1 MGAVPGRRPAGA
13 ARGIAA
19 ADHEPDEREETRMT
33 ATIARGIEQRF
44 GMAPSA
50 AVRDAPEAPGEAV
63 LVRILGRRTHRR
75 YRDEPVD
82 EALVEVLLACAL
94 SASSKSDLQQ
104 ATIVRVRD
112 PARRAEIAGW
122 LPAMPW
128 IGEAPLFL
136 VFCGD
141 NLRLRRAAALRAK
154 PYPNDNVDMFMNAAV
169 DAGLAMQTFTLA
181 AEAAGLGCCPI
192 SEVRTHID
200 RLTELL
206 ALPEGVFP
214 VAGLC
219 VGWPAR
225 EGFVS
230 MRLPPAL
237 AVHEDTYDTSAL
249 DEEIDAYDRRRDA
262 RYRVPSDRQREVERF
277 GTAELYGWSEDKARQ
292 YSRPARPGFRA
303 YLRGQGFALE

>member
-1 MGAVPGRRPAGA
+1 
-13 ARGIAA
+13 
-19 ADHEPDEREETRMT
+19 MT
-33 ATIARGIEQRF
+33 ARVAQGIEQRF
-44 GMAPSA
+44 GIAPSDR
-50 AVRDAPEAPGEAV
+50 VRDAPELPGEPA

-75 YRDEPVD
+75 YRAEPI
-82 EALVEVLLACAL
+82 EEPLVEALLACAL

-104 ATIVRVRD
+104 ASIVRVRS
-112 PARRAEIAGW
+112 PAKQAAIAGW

-128 IGEAPLFL
+128 IGEAPLLL

-141 NLRLRRAAALRAK
+141 NLRLRRAAALRGK
-154 PYPNDNVDMFMNAAV
+154 PFPNDNVDMFMNAAV
-169 DAGLAMQTFTLA
+169 DAGLALQTFCLA
-181 AEAAGLGCCPI
+181 AEAAGLGCCPV

-206 ALPEGVFP
+206 ALPAGVFP

-237 AVHEDTYDTSAL
+237 AIHEDTYDAAQVAAG
-249 DEEIDAYDRRRDA
+249 IDAYDRRRDA
-262 RYRVPSDRQREVERF
+262 RHRIPAERQREVERF
-277 GTAELYGWSEDKARQ
+277 GRADFYGWSEDKARQ
-292 YSRPARPGFRA
+292 YARPTRPGFRA
-303 YLRGQGFALE
+303 YLRRQGFALD

>member
-1 MGAVPGRRPAGA
+1 
-13 ARGIAA
+13 
-19 ADHEPDEREETRMT
+19 MT
-33 ATIARGIEQRF
+33 TTIARCIEQRF
-44 GMAPSA
+44 GIAPGDG
-50 AVRDAPEAPGEAV
+50 VRDAPPLAAEPTLA
-63 LVRILGRRTHRR
+63 RILGRRTHRR

-82 EALVEVLLACAL
+82 ESLVEVLLACAL

-104 ATIVRVRD
+104 ASIVRVRD
-112 PARRAEIAGW
+112 PARRSEIASW

-128 IGEAPLFL
+128 IAEAPLFL

-141 NLRLRRAAALRAK
+141 NLRLRRASAFRGK
-154 PYPNDNVDMFMNAAV
+154 PFPNDSVDMFMNAAV
-169 DAGLAMQTFTLA
+169 DAGLALQTFTLA
-181 AEAAGLGCCPI
+181 AEAAGLGCCAI

-206 ALPEGVFP
+206 ALPPGVFP

-237 AVHEDTYDTSAL
+237 AIHEDTYDATDLEAK
-249 DEEIDAYDRRRDA
+249 IDAYDRRRDA
-262 RYRVPSDRQREVERF
+262 RYRMPADRQREVDRF
-277 GTAELYGWSEDKARQ
+277 GVADFYGWSEDKARQ
-292 YSRPARPGFRA
+292 YSRPARPGFRE
-303 YLRGQGFALE
+303 YLRRQGFALD

>member
-1 MGAVPGRRPAGA
+1 MTTTV
-13 ARGIAA
+13 ARC
-19 ADHEPDEREETRMT
+19 
-33 ATIARGIEQRF
+33 IEQRF
-44 GMAPSA
+44 GLPPGEG
-50 AVRDAPEAPGEAV
+50 VRDAPEGPGEPA
-63 LVRILGRRTHRR
+63 LVRILERRTHRR
-75 YRDEPVD
+75 YRDEPIG

-104 ATIVRVRD
+104 ASIVRVRD
-112 PARRAEIAGW
+112 PARQAEIASW

-128 IGEAPLFL
+128 IAEAPLFL

-141 NLRLRRAAALRAK
+141 NLRLRRASALRGK
-154 PYPNDNVDMFMNAAV
+154 PFPNDSVDMFMNAAV
-169 DAGLAMQTFTLA
+169 DAGLALQTFTLA
-181 AEAAGLGCCPI
+181 AEAAGLGCCAI
-192 SEVRTHID
+192 SEVRTHIE

-206 ALPEGVFP
+206 ALPAGVFP

-237 AVHEDTYDTSAL
+237 AVHEDAYDATDLEAK
-249 DEEIDAYDRRRDA
+249 IDAYDRRRDA
-262 RYRVPSDRQREVERF
+262 RYRIPADRQREVDRF
-277 GTAELYGWSEDKARQ
+277 GAADFYGWSEDKSRQ

-303 YLRGQGFALE
+303 YLRGQGFALG

>member
-1 MGAVPGRRPAGA
+1 MTTS
-13 ARGIAA
+13 IA
-19 ADHEPDEREETRMT
+19 EC
-33 ATIARGIEQRF
+33 IEQRF
-44 GMAPSA
+44 GIAPGA
-50 AVRDAPEAPGEAV
+50 AVRDAPELPGEPA

-75 YRDEPVD
+75 YREEPID
-82 EALVEVLLACAL
+82 EALVEVLIACAL

-104 ATIVRVRD
+104 ASIVRVRD
-112 PARRAEIAGW
+112 GGRRAEIASW

-141 NLRLRRAAALRAK
+141 NLRLRRAAALRDK
-154 PYPNDNVDMFMNAAV
+154 PFPNDNVDMFMNAAV
-169 DAGLAMQTFTLA
+169 DAGLALQTFTLA

-192 SEVRTHID
+192 SEIRTHID

-214 VAGLC
+214 IAGLC
-219 VGWPAR
+219 VGWPAH

-237 AVHEDTYDTSAL
+237 ACHEDVYDANTL
-249 DEEIDAYDRRRDA
+249 EEKIEGYDRRRDA
-262 RYRVPSDRQREVERF
+262 RYRIPRERQREVDRF
-277 GTAELYGWSEDKARQ
+277 GIAEFYGWSEDKTRQ
-292 YSRPARPGFRA
+292 YSRPARPGFRD
-303 YLRGQGFALE
+303 YLRRQGFALE

>member
-1 MGAVPGRRPAGA
+1 
-13 ARGIAA
+13 
-19 ADHEPDEREETRMT
+19 MT
-33 ATIARGIEQRF
+33 TTIAECIEQRF
-44 GMAPSA
+44 GIA
-50 AVRDAPEAPGEAV
+50 AGGAVHDAPEFPGEDA

-82 EALVEVLLACAL
+82 EALVEVLIGCAL

-104 ATIVRVRD
+104 ASIVRVRNSE
-112 PARRAEIAGW
+112 RQAEIASW

-128 IGEAPLFL
+128 IGEAPVFL

-141 NLRLRRAAALRAK
+141 NLRLRRAAALRGK
-154 PYPNDNVDMFMNAAV
+154 PYPNNNVDAFMNAAV
-169 DAGLAMQTFTLA
+169 DAGLALQTFTLA

-237 AVHEDTYDTSAL
+237 AVHEDVYDAAGLETK
-249 DEEIDAYDRRRDA
+249 IDAYDRRRDA
-262 RYRVPSDRQREVERF
+262 RYRIPADRQREVERF
-277 GTAELYGWSEDKARQ
+277 GTAQFYGWSEDKTRQ
-292 YSRPARPGFRA
+292 YSRPARPGFRD
-303 YLRGQGFALE
+303 YLHRQGFALE

>member
-1 MGAVPGRRPAGA
+1 
-13 ARGIAA
+13 
-19 ADHEPDEREETRMT
+19 MT
-33 ATIARGIEQRF
+33 ATVARCIEQRF
-44 GMAPSA
+44 GLAPSA
-50 AVRDAPEAPGEAV
+50 SVRNAPDLPGETA
-63 LVRILGRRTHRR
+63 LVRILERRTHRR

-82 EALVEVLLACAL
+82 DALVEVLLACAL

-104 ATIVRVRD
+104 ASIVRVRD
-112 PARRAEIAGW
+112 PEHRAEIASW

-141 NLRLRRAAALRAK
+141 NLRLRRAAGLRGK
-154 PYPNDNVDMFMNAAV
+154 PFPNDNVDMFMNAAV
-169 DAGLAMQTFTLA
+169 DAGLALQTFCLA

-200 RLTELL
+200 PLTELL
-206 ALPEGVFP
+206 ALPPGVFP

-230 MRLPPAL
+230 MRVPPAL
-237 AVHEDTYDTSAL
+237 AIHEDAYDATDLEAK
-249 DEEIDAYDRRRDA
+249 IDAYDRRRDA
-262 RYRVPSDRQREVERF
+262 RYRIPADRQREVDRF
-277 GTAELYGWSEDKARQ
+277 GVADFYGWSEDKARQ
-292 YSRPARPGFRA
+292 YSRPARPGFRG

>member
-1 MGAVPGRRPAGA
+1 MTKS
-13 ARGIAA
+13 IA
-19 ADHEPDEREETRMT
+19 DR
-33 ATIARGIEQRF
+33 IEQRF
-44 GMAPSA
+44 GLAPSA
-50 AVRDAPEAPGEAV
+50 AVHDAPERPGEAA
-63 LVRILGRRTHRR
+63 LARILERRTHRR

-104 ATIVRVRD
+104 ASIVRVRS
-112 PARRAEIAGW
+112 RENQAEIGSW

-128 IGEAPLFL
+128 IAEAPLFL

-141 NLRLRRAAALRAK
+141 NLRLRRAAALRGKAF
-154 PYPNDNVDMFMNAAV
+154 PNDSVDMFMNAAV

-200 RLTELL
+200 RLTDLL
-206 ALPEGVFP
+206 SLPEGVFP
-214 VAGLC
+214 IAGLC

-230 MRLPPAL
+230 MRIPPEL
-237 AVHEDTYDTSAL
+237 AVHEDRYDATHVDGGL
-249 DEEIDAYDRRRDA
+249 DAYDRRRDT
-262 RYRVPSDRQREVERF
+262 RYRIPADRQREVERF
-277 GTAELYGWSEDKARQ
+277 GVADFYGWSEDKARQ
-292 YSRPARPGFRA
+292 YSRPARAGFRD
-303 YLRGQGFALE
+303 YLRRQGFALE

>member
-1 MGAVPGRRPAGA
+1 MT
-13 ARGIAA
+13 
-19 ADHEPDEREETRMT
+19 ER
-33 ATIARGIEQRF
+33 IARCIEQRF
-44 GMAPSA
+44 GLAPGD
-50 AVRDAPEAPGEAV
+50 AVRDAPELAREETLA
-63 LVRILGRRTHRR
+63 RILGRRTHRR

-82 EALVEVLLACAL
+82 ENLVEVLLACAL

-112 PARRAEIAGW
+112 CARRAAIASW

-141 NLRLRRAAALRAK
+141 NLRLRRAAALRGK
-154 PYPNDNVDMFMNAAV
+154 PFPNDTVDMFMNAAV

-192 SEVRTHID
+192 SEVRTHIE

-237 AVHEDTYDTSAL
+237 AIHDDTYDASSL
-249 DEEIDAYDRRRDA
+249 DAKIDAYDRRRDA
-262 RYRVPSDRQREVERF
+262 RYRVPADRQREVDRF
-277 GTAELYGWSEDKARQ
+277 GTAEFYGWSEDKARQ
-292 YSRPARPGFRA
+292 YSRPARPGFRE
-303 YLRGQGFALE
+303 YLRSQGFALE

>member
-1 MGAVPGRRPAGA
+1 
-13 ARGIAA
+13 
-19 ADHEPDEREETRMT
+19 MT
-33 ATIARGIEQRF
+33 TTVAHGIEQRF
-44 GMAPSA
+44 GTAPSDG
-50 AVRDAPEAPGEAV
+50 VRDAPELPGEPA
-63 LVRILGRRTHRR
+63 LVRILERRTHRG
-75 YRDEPVD
+75 YRDEPID
-82 EALVEVLLACAL
+82 EVLVETLLACAL

-104 ATIVRVRD
+104 ASIVRVRS
-112 PARRAEIAGW
+112 PAKQAEIARW

-128 IGEAPLFL
+128 IGDAPLFL

-141 NLRLRRAAALRAK
+141 NLRLRRAAALRGK
-154 PYPNDNVDMFMNAAV
+154 PFPNDNVDMFMNAAV

-214 VAGLC
+214 IAGLC

-225 EGFVS
+225 RGYVS

-237 AVHEDTYDTSAL
+237 AVHEDAYDAA
-249 DEEIDAYDRRRDA
+249 DVEAKIDAYDRRRDA
-262 RYRVPSDRQREVERF
+262 RYRIPAERQREMERF
-277 GTAELYGWSEDKARQ
+277 GRVDFYGWSEDKTRQ
-292 YSRPARPGFRA
+292 YSRPARPGFRD
-303 YLRGQGFALE
+303 YLRRQGFGLE

>member
-1 MGAVPGRRPAGA
+1 
-13 ARGIAA
+13 
-19 ADHEPDEREETRMT
+19 MT
-33 ATIARGIEQRF
+33 TKVAECIEQRF
-44 GMAPSA
+44 GIAPA
-50 AVRDAPEAPGEAV
+50 ASVGDAPTLAGEPA
-63 LVRILGRRTHRR
+63 LVRILERRTHRR
-75 YRDEPVD
+75 YREEPVD
-82 EALVEVLLACAL
+82 DALVEVLLACAL

-104 ATIVRVRD
+104 ASIVRVRD
-112 PARRAEIAGW
+112 PERRAEIASW

-128 IGEAPLFL
+128 IGEAPVFL

-141 NLRLRRAAALRAK
+141 NLRLRRAAALRGK
-154 PYPNDNVDMFMNAAV
+154 PFPNDNVDMFMNAAV
-169 DAGLAMQTFTLA
+169 DAGLALQTFTLA

-225 EGFVS
+225 AGFVS

-237 AVHEDTYDTSAL
+237 AVHEDTYDASCL
-249 DEEIDAYDRRRDA
+249 EEKIDAYDRRRDA
-262 RYRVPSDRQREVERF
+262 RYRIPVDRQREVERF
-277 GTAELYGWSEDKARQ
+277 GAAELYGWSEDKSRQ
-292 YSRPARPGFRA
+292 YSRPARPGFRE
-303 YLRGQGFALE
+303 YLHRQGFALE